1 MQTAKDQSGDAI
13 KFEPFA
19 PPSTAELDV
28 LIPGYQFLEF
38 IDSGGMGA
46 VYKAVQKSLN
56 RTVAVKLLP
65 QMHRNKA
72 TFAERFRR
80 EAEALARLN
89 HPHIVAVYDFGETP
103 DGLLYFIMEFVDG
116 TDVQKMIQASGK
128 LSGEYAGHVH
138 DGALIMIHSP
148 RAASILAGFAAGMT
162 RQAPLAVAAISTAAA
177 EPLTGFADRIEIAAA
192 PDSPALFSA
201 LVRLLFG

>member
-1 MQTAKDQSGDAI
+1 MQPVQNQGGDAI

-19 PPSTAELDV
+19 PPSTAELDI

-56 RTVAVKLLP
+56 RTVAVKLLK
-65 QMHRNKA
+65 QVHTSQA

-89 HPHIVAVYDFGETP
+89 HPHIVAVHDFGETA
-103 DGLLYFIMEFVDG
+103 DGQMYYAMEFV
-116 TDVQKMIQASGK
+116 SGMDLQHLLK
-128 LSGEYAGHVH
+128 RDSGNRCAPNYKRLSIP
-138 DGALIMIHSP
+138 AL
-148 RAASILAGFAAGMT
+148 RAAPAG
-162 RQAPLAVAAISTAAA
+162 
-177 EPLTGFADRIEIAAA
+177 
-192 PDSPALFSA
+192 
-201 LVRLLFG
+201 